1 MNLECGLVN
10 SLLQIGTQN
19 HDFYWL
25 IRVSLH
31 LFAAFY
37 RLCWFSYRVPT
48 NKTGQRN
55 FSLDNN
61 PWHSIALSSWFREC
75 LHNWCWPWSS
85 KPSGGL
91 NKAPSG
97 FNSHTFPLYNI
108 PRSAPNET
116 HWQSLKAS
124 TQCQTHQFL
133 WFYFFDHHNEY
144 TYISFFG
151 LELSHNWC
159 AAACFYKLIQLCF

>member
-1 MNLECGLVN
+1 MGSIPIHSRFTLSLE
-10 SLLQIGTQN
+10 
-19 HDFYWL
+19 
-25 IRVSLH
+25 
-31 LFAAFY
+31 
-37 RLCWFSYRVPT
+37 
-48 NKTGQRN
+48 
-55 FSLDNN
+55 
-61 PWHSIALSSWFREC
+61 
-75 LHNWCWPWSS
+75 
-85 KPSGGL
+85 
-91 NKAPSG
+91 
-97 FNSHTFPLYNI
+97 SHPV
-108 PRSAPNET
+108 APNET